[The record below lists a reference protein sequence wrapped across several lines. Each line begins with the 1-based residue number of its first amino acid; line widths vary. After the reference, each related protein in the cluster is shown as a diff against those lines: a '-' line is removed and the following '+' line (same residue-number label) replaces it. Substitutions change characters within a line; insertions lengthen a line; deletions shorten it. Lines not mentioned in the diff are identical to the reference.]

1 MADTP
6 IKIMVFAAHPQDP
19 FERTG
24 GTVAK
29 HLARGDQAMFVSLT
43 AGVVTHAFNIFPAT
57 GDDKLHDVENV
68 KAAKREEFER
78 GARVLGLTDWR
89 VLDFNESPLL
99 VGLDE
104 YIVLVNLIR
113 EFRPDVVL
121 THHPVEV
128 GRHDHM
134 DCGRCAIAAV
144 DYARA
149 DGFPSPLAPHTV
161 PNLFMFYYPDYRSE
175 QLMATSRHSADVV
188 VDTSS
193 VIKQKRAAMAEF
205 GGTQAKA
212 KEDYDRKLD
221 LFFERVDGAAGFP
234 NGFTY
239 AEAFVRWY
247 PERVQYLPLAN

>member
-43 AGVVTHAFNIFPAT
+43 AGVVTHAFNTFPPT
-57 GDDKLHDVENV
+57 GDDKLRDIENV
-68 KAAKREEFER
+68 KSAKREEFER
-78 GARVLGLTDWR
+78 AARVLGLTDWR
-89 VLDFNESPLL
+89 ALDFNESPLL

-104 YIVLVNLIR
+104 TIVLVDLIR

-149 DGFPSPLAPHTV
+149 DGFPSPLAPHTAQLV
-161 PNLFMFYYPDYRSE
+161 YVLLSRLPQRSTDGHV
-175 QLMATSRHSADVV
+175 AP
-188 VDTSS
+188 
-193 VIKQKRAAMAEF
+193 F
-205 GGTQAKA
+205 GRRDRGYFTRDQTKTGCNGRVWRYAGQAQGG
-212 KEDYDRKLD
+212 L
-221 LFFERVDGAAGFP
+221 
-234 NGFTY
+234 
-239 AEAFVRWY
+239 
-247 PERVQYLPLAN
+247 